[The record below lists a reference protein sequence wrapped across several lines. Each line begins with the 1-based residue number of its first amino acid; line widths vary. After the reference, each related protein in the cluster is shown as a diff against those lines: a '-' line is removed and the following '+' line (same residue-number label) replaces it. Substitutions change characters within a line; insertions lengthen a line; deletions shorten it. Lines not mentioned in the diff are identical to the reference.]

1 MPKSQRASFVLTIPR
16 RGLLLCLLPGLLL
29 GACGTAPK
37 RPAGLADAAQS
48 ARPDSGKGQ
57 EVALF
62 SLGLLDTGYRFG
74 GKNPAAGLDCSGM
87 ASYVMGKS
95 AGIKLSG
102 SAAHIAKQGRKLAPD
117 ELRAGDLVFFD
128 TRGGPYTHVGI
139 SLGDGRFIHAPSSAS
154 GKVRV
159 DSFKEGYFA
168 ERFTEARAYF
178 D

>member
-1 MPKSQRASFVLTIPR
+1 MPPPTPLLPTRPR
-16 RGLLLCLLPGLLL
+16 CGVLLCLLLGLLL
-29 GACGTAPK
+29 GACGSTPK
-37 RPAGLADAAQS
+37 RPAGGVDAQQA

-87 ASYVMGKS
+87 AAYVLGQS
-95 AGIKLSG
+95 AGVTLSG

-117 ELRAGDLVFFD
+117 ELRAGDLVFFN

-139 SLGDGRFIHAPSSAS
+139 YLGDGRFIHAPSSAS
-154 GKVRV
+154 GKVRL
-159 DSFKEGYFA
+159 DSLREGYFA